1 MLILIYLSIIAT
13 LTVTVLV
20 FALRPIAIRLKLVD
34 KPFGRKL
41 HEGDVPLIGGPVIWL
56 VFTTSILIFAS
67 DPPWS
72 LAAATAFLVVLGMID
87 DRKPVAAHLKLLC
100 HFAAASMIVIGNG
113 STISDIGIFPAFL
126 AAADTHF
133 LHILIAV
140 LSIAIAINAFN
151 FIDGID
157 GLSASMALL
166 ALTHTNLAFN
176 LHYGATPPDFAIFNV
191 LFAGALVGF
200 LLFNLQIFN
209 SRKIFLGDSGSML
222 IGAIVAVSLI
232 DASQS
237 AVRSGA
243 VLPASLCLWL
253 IAIPLIDLLTI
264 IIRRL
269 SHGRSPMA
277 PDRTHLHHRIMDA
290 GFSARRTLLIMILS
304 SVGAFWIGYGVTL
317 QMGELASI
325 IAFFIFIP
333 AYYLAVLY
341 VLPFVK
347 ELAN

>member
-1 MLILIYLSIIAT
+1 MLALIYLSIIAT
-13 LTVTVLV
+13 LTVTFLV
-20 FALRPIAIRLKLVD
+20 IAFRPIAIRLNLVD
-34 KPFGRKL
+34 KPVGRKM

-56 VFTTSILIFAS
+56 VFTTSIFIFGPGPS
-67 DPPWS
+67 WS
-72 LAAATAFLVVLGMID
+72 LAAATAFLVILGMID
-87 DRKPVAAHLKLLC
+87 DRKPVAARLKLLC

-113 STISDIGIFPAFL
+113 SIISDIGIFPAFF
-126 AAADTHF
+126 AAADKHF

-140 LSIAIAINAFN
+140 LSITIAINAFN

-166 ALTHTNLAFN
+166 ALTHANLAFN
-176 LHYGATPPDFAIFNV
+176 LLYGATPTEFAIFNV

-200 LLFNLQIFN
+200 LLFNLQVFN
-209 SRKIFLGDSGSML
+209 GRKIFLGDSGSML
-222 IGAIVAVSLI
+222 IGAMVAVSLI

-237 AVRSGA
+237 AVRAGP

-253 IAIPLIDLLTI
+253 IAIPLTDLLTI

-269 SHGRSPMA
+269 SQGRSPMA
-277 PDRTHLHHRIMDA
+277 PDRTHLHHKIMEV

-347 ELAN
+347 DLAN